1 MYSVKSIM
9 KSIKNNTKM
18 SVFKTQINILI
29 KLNQTQKSKKNL
41 SKNIIKELERKDM
54 RSYVKRN
61 VLLKNL

>member
-1 MYSVKSIM
+1 M